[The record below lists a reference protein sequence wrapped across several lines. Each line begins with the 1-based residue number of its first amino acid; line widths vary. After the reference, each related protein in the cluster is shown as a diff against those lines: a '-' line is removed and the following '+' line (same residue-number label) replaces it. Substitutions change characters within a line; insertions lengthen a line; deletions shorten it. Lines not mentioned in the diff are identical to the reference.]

1 MGASSSFSVN
11 TEFDIYLSFPEKNIY
26 IERMIETLQ
35 KQNLSIIESSLIIQN
50 KHEITNAEMSK
61 YMEMFIEKTKY
72 IIVCIST
79 KTTKS
84 VTQIIEMNEIIDK
97 FPIVEKKIIYLI
109 MDPDYT
115 PDTNKELK
123 SITKKNDWYS
133 LYDDNSLFE
142 TTNKLLEVLLI

>member
-97 FPIVEKKIIYLI
+97 FPIVEKKIIYLM

-115 PDTNKELK
+115 PETNKELK

>member
-1 MGASSSFSVN
+1 
-11 TEFDIYLSFPEKNIY
+11 L
-26 IERMIETLQ
+26 RQ
-35 KQNLSIIESSLIIQN
+35 KISIIVAQN
-50 KHEITNAEMSK
+50 KHEISNAEISN

-72 IIVCIST
+72 IFVCIST
-79 KTTKS
+79 KTTRS

-97 FPIVEKKIIYLI
+97 FPIVEKKIIYLMI
-109 MDPDYT
+109 DQNYT